1 MKAKVQIARRKSSD
15 ESIESLKSAAVKLF
29 ASRGYASTSLDD
41 VARAAG
47 FTKGAVY
54 YYFKAK
60 ENLLLDMLQDIEA
73 RSIGMTEP
81 AVRALQG
88 SVADKVT
95 HFNRLQARWAGECP
109 NDLAVLM
116 LTSIES
122 AREPTTVSRRVAAI
136 YSRIETLL
144 RDIIEEGKRTGEITD
159 AASVEDAMLGLFAIH
174 DGNMLL
180 WYRSGCDPVMGRK
193 LTLASRNMALER
205 LRGISAISGQAPG
218 TPKVRARRAP

>member
-1 MKAKVQIARRKSSD
+1 MTRRKGSEVSVD
-15 ESIESLKSAAVKLF
+15 SLKSAAVKLF
-29 ASRGYASTSLDD
+29 ATRGYANTSLED
-41 VARAAG
+41 VAKAAG

-54 YYFKAK
+54 YHFKAK
-60 ENLLLDMLQDIEA
+60 ENLLLDMLQDIER
-73 RSIGMTEP
+73 RSIGVTEP
-81 AVRALQG
+81 AVRELQG

-109 NDLAVLM
+109 DDLAILM

-136 YSRIETLL
+136 YSRIEDLL
-144 RDIIEEGKRTGEITD
+144 CYIIEEGKRKGEITA
-159 AASVEDAMLGLFAIH
+159 AASVEDAVLGLFAIH

-193 LTLASRNMALER
+193 LSLASRHMALER

-218 TPKVRARRAP
+218 TPSVRARRAP